1 LQGIIVLIYRII
13 GTGLGDEVYRYLK
26 DIPKGR
32 EKRTQALVTKTLLS
46 PYHSAHGPFYLLSSP
61 QKFFHGPKFPNMVF
75 VLETISTS
83 ILSGPVPEK
92 TWCPDFSPPFHY

>member
-46 PYHSAHGPFYLLSSP
+46 P
-61 QKFFHGPKFPNMVF
+61 
-75 VLETISTS
+75 
-83 ILSGPVPEK
+83 
-92 TWCPDFSPPFHY
+92 